1 MDKKVLYFITN
12 GSEIDLLE
20 EKERYNT
27 QRENEEL
34 SETADLEALREDAIR
49 GRENK
54 KLNKKRKYKENIISE
69 GIQDIFQKY
78 YAVKENEKRVQKVGN
93 VKTMDEIME
102 DLKSM
107 RKNDIIE
114 IVKEYSNKIKNDR
127 KPIEIALQVSSE
139 TGELMDEVRR
149 SEVPGFYK
157 KPGVDGVLGESCDVM
172 IAVLDLLF
180 KKGYTEKDITDT
192 IKKKCEKWY
201 NKMTSKQDDK
211 KEEIPKNENETIAK
225 ILNRIIH
232 MNYPR
237 YIHQNLS
244 YSINVTLLD
253 HFKES
258 LKKQIETLDDN
269 EHINVSFPIL
279 NRNLFVGDRCII
291 DFDALTISIVVLNYQ
306 IENLDLHKL
315 QNKLQD
321 MYLPLSNLDN
331 SDEKYGDYKKL
342 ENVHCLHFENLDK
355 MKESISK
362 YDNIKDFIIDLYPEM
377 TNYIHSIYR

>member
-1 MDKKVLYFITN
+1 MWDLS
-12 GSEIDLLE
+12 GDLASEIIEKQIEADDKAFNENSIKSNGIYPKDGVYIEGEYE
-20 EKERYNT
+20 EKNPYNGNSKLDPPDCYIK
-27 QRENEEL
+27 RNV
-34 SETADLEALREDAIR
+34 
-49 GRENK
+49 NK
-54 KLNKKRKYKENIISE
+54 KKKQDIKNIEEVIKKNLSSLNKDKGRGENMI
-69 GIQDIFQKY
+69 K
-78 YAVKENEKRVQKVGN
+78 
-93 VKTMDEIME
+93 
-102 DLKSM
+102 
-107 RKNDIIE
+107 
-114 IVKEYSNKIKNDR
+114 IVKEYSDKIKNDR

-180 KKGYTEKDITDT
+180 KKGYTEDDINNT

-201 NKMTSKQDDK
+201 NKMTSKQDNK

-237 YIHQNLS
+237 YIHQNS
-244 YSINVTLLD
+244 YYSMNFTLLD
-253 HFKES
+253 HFRES
-258 LKKQIETLDDN
+258 LKKQIETLDNN

-291 DFDALTISIVVLNYQ
+291 DFDALTISIVILNYQ
-306 IENLDLHKL
+306 IENLDLYKL

-321 MYLPLSNLDN
+321 MYLPLSNLEN

-342 ENVHCLHFENLDK
+342 ENVHCIHFENLDK
-355 MKESISK
+355 IKEFVSK
-362 YDNIKDFIIDLYPEM
+362 YDNIKDFLIDLYPEM